1 MINYW
6 IKDESRKQII
16 TKNQIINNGNFELFA
31 SYFNLI
37 DAKGLSF
44 HLTENIEIESE
55 KLFRKNEFEYLIL
68 QHDNFKEFIV
78 LPNENIEILTK
89 KIISKISIC
98 SRNINIIDLILKEMN

>member
-1 MINYW
+1 MTNYW

-16 TKNQIINNGNFELFA
+16 TKTQILNNGNFELFA
-31 SYFNLI
+31 SYFNLM

-44 HLTENIEIESE
+44 HLTEDIEIESE
-55 KLFRKNEFEYLIL
+55 KLFSKNEFEYLIL

-78 LPNENIEILTK
+78 LPNENLEILTE

-98 SRNINIIDLILKEMN
+98 SKNINVIDLVLKEMN